1 MQEDTKSIT
10 WRISSPIARIAM
22 TAGTVAGLALVTVA
36 PFKWYMSVGFN
47 W

>member
-1 MQEDTKSIT
+1 MNEDTKSIK

-22 TAGTVAGLALVTVA
+22 TAGTVAGFALVAAA
-36 PFKWYMSVGFN
+36 PFKWYMSVSFN